1 VTSLNK
7 KNSKL
12 FRPSLPL
19 VIKEKEQPS
28 NPAKKEHLAEKNAS
42 KLQAIKQRTDDHLR
56 GRIMQF
62 RAIPEYEAIESRRA
76 STQPPSMYRS
86 IPTTASDDVI
96 TPHTQAVNDQ
106 DMDYYENT
114 EPSTITHLSDSLPP
128 FNPELYP
135 HSSSA
140 SSQLPYSSP
149 LVPRSQALDRQPLLG
164 ISGPKAIPYDE
175 AGPAVIDRFEALA
188 ADYARGPIIQ
198 PRQAAN
204 RDYGELYDQGGTRSR
219 GSQLPLRQSP
229 VS

>member
-1 VTSLNK
+1 
-7 KNSKL
+7 
-12 FRPSLPL
+12 
-19 VIKEKEQPS
+19 
-28 NPAKKEHLAEKNAS
+28 
-42 KLQAIKQRTDDHLR
+42 
-56 GRIMQF
+56 MQF
-62 RAIPEYEAIESRRA
+62 RAIPEDEAVESRRA

-86 IPTTASDDVI
+86 IPTTASDDII
-96 TPHTQAVNDQ
+96 TPHTLAANDQ
-106 DMDYYENT
+106 DVDYYENT
-114 EPSTITHLSDSLPP
+114 EPSTIIHLSDSLPP

-149 LVPRSQALDRQPLLG
+149 LVPRSQVIDRQPRLG

-204 RDYGELYDQGGTRSR
+204 RDYGELYGQGGTRSR
-219 GSQLPLRQSP
+219 ESQLPLRQSP